1 MPDPSSY
8 VLDRLRAA
16 LLREIGA
23 ARLGALGL
31 PWLVTLAVL
40 LGGALPPSSAER
52 GGAAAEQTRVPLPD
66 APGPQAQASAER
78 DWPRHTGRERAWQ
91 GEQTPQP
98 WPDLPPQRPDWTTPQ
113 PKLGWA
119 TLHLGRIPA
128 PAARLYWGKRQ
139 LEGG

>member
-1 MPDPSSY
+1 MSNPLPPLLS
-8 VLDRLRAA
+8 RLRTA
-16 LLREIGA
+16 LLQEVGA

-31 PWLVTLAVL
+31 PWLVTLAVM
-40 LGGALPPSSAER
+40 LGGPLVQLGGER
-52 GGAAAEQTRVPLPD
+52 GGTAAEQTRLPD
-66 APGPQAQASAER
+66 APSPQAQASADR
-78 DWPRHTGRERAWQ
+78 DWPRLTGRERAWQ

-128 PAARLYWGKRQ
+128 PAAHLYWGKRQ